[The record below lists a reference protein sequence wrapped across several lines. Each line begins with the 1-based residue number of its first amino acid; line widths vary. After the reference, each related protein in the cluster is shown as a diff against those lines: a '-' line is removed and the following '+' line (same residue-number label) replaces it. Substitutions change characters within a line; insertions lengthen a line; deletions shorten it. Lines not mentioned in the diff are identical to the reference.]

1 MKKNY
6 LIFGGS
12 AGIGK
17 SCAKKILEDGNNVYI
32 FSRERK
38 KIIKLKKEFKKF
50 KDKFFF
56 CRGDIGEKKDIDK
69 FINLAKKQFKEI
81 HGIVFS
87 SGGPE
92 IGNFDQINDKIWLQN
107 FNIHCLGF
115 LNIIKKIVP
124 IFKKNKFGR
133 IVVISSMSAKQ
144 PIPGLDISNFLR
156 PGLAGLCKSI
166 SMQLIKFNIT
176 INTISPGSVL
186 TERSMKIIKNRAN
199 KDKITFL
206 KSYNK
211 SLKKIPIG
219 RFANPD
225 EIAELAKFLCSE
237 KSSYLTGG
245 IYMVDGGKYLSI

>member
-1 MKKNY
+1 MDKNY
-6 LIFGGS
+6 LVFGGS

-32 FSRERK
+32 FSRQKK
-38 KIIKLKKEFKKF
+38 KIIKLKKEFKQF
-50 KDKFFF
+50 ENNFFF
-56 CRGDIGEKKDIDK
+56 CSGDIGKKKDVEK
-69 FINLAKKQFKEI
+69 FIKLAKNQFKVI
-81 HGIVFS
+81 HGIIFS

-92 IGNFDQINDKIWLQN
+92 IGNFESITDKIWIKN

-124 IFKKNKFGR
+124 IFKKNIFGR

-156 PGLAGLCKSI
+156 PGLAGICKSI

-186 TERSMKIIKNRAN
+186 TDRSKKIIQSRAN
-199 KDKITFL
+199 RNKITFS
-206 KSYNK
+206 KSYNE

>member
-1 MKKNY
+1 VNKNY

-32 FSRERK
+32 FSREKK

-56 CRGDIGEKKDIDK
+56 CSGNIGEKKDIEK
-69 FINLAKKQFKEI
+69 FIKLAKKQFKEI
-81 HGIVFS
+81 HGIIFS

-92 IGNFDQINDKIWLQN
+92 IGNFDSINDKIWVKN

-115 LNIIKKIVP
+115 LNIIKGIVP
-124 IFKKNKFGR
+124 IFKRNKFGR

-186 TERSMKIIKNRAN
+186 TERSKKIIKSRAN
-199 KDKITFL
+199 KDKITFS
-206 KSYNK
+206 KSYNA

>member
-1 MKKNY
+1 M
-6 LIFGGS
+6 
-12 AGIGK
+12 
-17 SCAKKILEDGNNVYI
+17 YI
-32 FSRERK
+32 FFQDRKK
-38 KIIKLKKEFKKF
+38 KIIKLKKEFKQF
-50 KDKFFF
+50 ENNFFF
-56 CRGDIGEKKDIDK
+56 CSGDIGKKKDVEK
-69 FINLAKKQFKEI
+69 FIKLAKNQFKVI
-81 HGIVFS
+81 HGIIFS

-92 IGNFDQINDKIWLQN
+92 IGNFESINDKIWIKN

-124 IFKKNKFGR
+124 IFKKNRFGR

-144 PIPGLDISNFLR
+144 PIPGRYIKFFKTRSCRNMQ
-156 PGLAGLCKSI
+156 SI
-166 SMQLIKFNIT
+166 PMQLIKFNIT

-186 TERSMKIIKNRAN
+186 TDRSKKIIQSRAN
-199 KDKITFL
+199 RNKITFS
-206 KSYNK
+206 KSYNE